1 MNREY
6 WNVLTKQEKRYFKKT
21 ESLPY
26 DSVLGLGQVFSFFL
40 KTFFY
45 SNVFIMVFFIFIRDY
60 SDKINVPYVEICQL
74 IFAEFEFMLWLSVLG
89 GLVVLSILI
98 LNEILKLRYI
108 KKNNINIKFQKVNVE
123 REKKKLEEIK

>member
-1 MNREY
+1 MNGEY

-26 DSVLGLGQVFSFFL
+26 DSVLGLGQIFSFFL

-74 IFAEFEFMLWLSVLG
+74 IFAEFKFMLWLSVLG